1 MQYTLGQAK
10 KALVESAHAYG
21 QDDIRELIN
30 RAIQAL
36 SGMAGWECLRK
47 VLRFSSAGPGF
58 VLPQG
63 CAGLVRACVNGR
75 PTTVRGQDF
84 RFLQSGPG
92 DLRHP
97 PRGFCHVHADNIEDI
112 GMKPVMIEPP
122 NRFRL
127 FAYTKSGNV
136 LGDGSTPVGTAD
148 NPSGEYS
155 LYVTVRGVS
164 PDGELRSVKLKPH
177 KVPAYDATGTS
188 ATDGDEIS
196 SIELTDGELVDF
208 QMITEVTIPNDAYE
222 YYYLY
227 AEDQVTGHRFMIG
240 QYHPEIKAPEFR
252 HYEIVCGIPPH
263 HPIELLVETRIDP
276 IPLIEDTDI
285 LPFSCLEPIEWMIRA
300 DWQMK
305 AGEVTAATNYQ
316 NKAAQWLKAQEITY
330 DTVQT
335 QVVINSIFEGSPGE
349 ISADSVNI

>member
-36 SGMAGWECLRK
+36 AGMSGWECLRK

-63 CAGLVRACVNGR
+63 CAGLVRACVNGH

-97 PRGFCHVHADNIEDI
+97 PRGFCRVHADNIEDI
-112 GMKPVMIEPP
+112 GMKPVMVEPP

-127 FAYTKSGNV
+127 FVYTASGRAEDSS
-136 LGDGSTPVGTAD
+136 GGT
-148 NPSGEYS
+148 
-155 LYVTVRGVS
+155 LLMTVRGIG
-164 PDGELRSVKLKPH
+164 PDGELRTVKLAPH
-177 KVPAYDATGTS
+177 EIPKYDDTGSSVIEGTALQDATPLG
-188 ATDGDEIS
+188 
-196 SIELTDGELVDF
+196 VDF
-208 QMITEVTIPNDAYE
+208 QVIIEVTIPDAATE

-227 AEDQVTGHRFMIG
+227 AEDQITGYRSLIG

-252 HYEIVCGIPPH
+252 HYEIVGVPPG

-276 IPLIEDTDI
+276 IPLVEDTDI

-300 DWQMK
+300 VWQMK
-305 AGEVTAATNYQ
+305 AGEVTCATNYQ
-316 NKAAQWLKAQEITY
+316 NKAAQWLKAQEVTY

>member
-1 MQYTLGQAK
+1 MKYTLGQAK
-10 KALVESAHAYG
+10 KALVASSDAYG
-21 QDDIRELIN
+21 QDELRDLIN
-30 RAIQAL
+30 KAIQAL
-36 SGMAGWECLRK
+36 SGMTGWECLRK

-97 PRGFCHVHADNIEDI
+97 PKGFCLIQADNIEDI
-112 GMKPVMIEPP
+112 GMKPVMVEPP
-122 NRFRL
+122 NCFRL
-127 FAYTKSGNV
+127 FAYTKSGDNRPLAV
-136 LGDGSTPVGTAD
+136 RAVATSGEIRNLKLNPFKIPEYSDDGTSVVSGTAIID
-148 NPSGEYS
+148 AAPLAVTLQNILEVS
-155 LYVTVRGVS
+155 L
-164 PDGELRSVKLKPH
+164 PD
-177 KVPAYDATGTS
+177 DAS
-188 ATDGDEIS
+188 
-196 SIELTDGELVDF
+196 
-208 QMITEVTIPNDAYE
+208 E

-227 AEDQVTGHRFMIG
+227 AEDQLTGDRYPIA

-252 HYEIVCGIPPH
+252 HYEIVGIPPGR
-263 HPIELLVETRIDP
+263 PIELLLEVRVDP
-276 IPLIEDTDI
+276 IPLVEDSDVI
-285 LPFSCLEPIEWMIRA
+285 PFPSLEPIEWMIRA

-316 NKAAQWLKAQEITY
+316 NKAAQWLKAQEITN

-335 QVVINSIFEGSPGE
+335 QVVINSIFSGSPGE
-349 ISADSVNI
+349 ISAESVNI

>member
-63 CAGLVRACVNGR
+63 CAGLVRACVNGH

-92 DLRHP
+92 DLKHP
-97 PRGFCHVHADNIEDI
+97 PRGFRHVHADNIEDI
-112 GMKPVMIEPP
+112 GMKPVMLHPP

-127 FAYTKSGNV
+127 FVYTASGSRT
-136 LGDGSTPVGTAD
+136 DSA
-148 NPSGEYS
+148 GES
-155 LYVTVRGVS
+155 LSMIVRGLG
-164 PDGELRSVKLKPH
+164 PDGETRRVNLQPNESPVYSDDGQTVISGTAVKDVIPL
-177 KVPAYDATGTS
+177 D
-188 ATDGDEIS
+188 
-196 SIELTDGELVDF
+196 VDF
-208 QMITEVTIPNDAYE
+208 QMITEVTIPEAAVE

-227 AEDQVTGHRFMIG
+227 AEDQITGDRFMIG

-252 HYEIVCGIPPH
+252 HYEIIGIPPGC
-263 HPIELLVETRIDP
+263 PIELLVECRVDP
-276 IPLIEDTDI
+276 IPLIEDTDV